1 MTSPCARIQGNDQ
14 IRKYYLKIIMTYYFD
29 PLRPGEGL
37 RSAID
42 VILDTLSVNKLRHNV
57 RKSVLHTDTKHRNQ
71 EPVPLATVPKN
82 EQTQRQCFVEKYP

>member
-1 MTSPCARIQGNDQ
+1 
-14 IRKYYLKIIMTYYFD
+14 MTYYFD

-37 RSAID
+37 RSAVD